1 MWDIA
6 IIGAGLAGL
15 TCGRQLRAAGYQ
27 VCILDKSRG
36 LGGRI
41 ATRRVVTDKRENV
54 RVDHGLRYWPGPA
67 SATAPLLAPLTEE
80 LIAAGVLK
88 QWQVSAYELREND
101 TLINVDNGPVY
112 VARNGM
118 SAIAKYLAQ
127 GFTPDDTLLTGYR
140 ATHLRPYDQADGGG
154 WRIECDDGKVVMAD
168 RCAIAIPAPQAADLL
183 TTCPTEALAPSVS
196 ATSASASATS
206 ALESLRAVT
215 YNPCLT
221 VLAGYGERQEMGKLN
236 ADGWMVTDT
245 IGTSTNWSCLDSSK
259 RSRTDSTPETTI
271 VIHSKPGFAQK
282 YLDVGDLQ
290 PAASVLLRANAR
302 KFGDWIAQPDWFQI
316 HRWRYADVRQPY
328 PEAALSISETL
339 VCGGDWCAP
348 SSPQVQN
355 IEAAY
360 LSGIAMAE
368 TFKRSD

>member
-15 TCGRQLRAAGYQ
+15 TCARQLKAAGYQ
-27 VCILDKSRG
+27 VCVLDKSRG

-54 RVDHGLRYWPGPA
+54 RVDHGLRYWL
-67 SATAPLLAPLTEE
+67 SDSDVLAPLTEE
-80 LIAAGVLK
+80 LLNAGVLQ

-101 TLINVDNGPVY
+101 ALANVRMEPVY

-118 SAIAKYLAQ
+118 SAIAKYLAK

-140 ATHLRPYDQADGGG
+140 AIDLSPYDQADGGG
-154 WRIECDDGKVVMAD
+154 WRIECEDSKVVMAE
-168 RCAIAIPAPQAADLL
+168 RCAIAIPAPQATDLL
-183 TTCPTEALAPSVS
+183 TTCPSEALAS
-196 ATSASASATS
+196 S
-206 ALESLRAVT
+206 ALTTLKAVT

-221 VLAGYGERQEMGKLN
+221 VLAGYGERQKMGKLN

-245 IGTSTNWSCLDSSK
+245 IGTSTNWTGLDSSK
-259 RSRTDSTPETTI
+259 RNRSNSAVQPPETTL
-271 VIHSKPGFAQK
+271 VIHSKPGFAEQ
-282 YLDVGDLQ
+282 YLNVSDLQ

-316 HRWRYADVRQPY
+316 HRWRYADVCQPY
-328 PEAALSISETL
+328 AQSSLAVGEGL
-339 VCGGDWCAP
+339 VCGGDWCVGSAAHYR
-348 SSPQVQN
+348 N

-360 LSGIAMAE
+360 LSGLAMAE
-368 TFKRSD
+368 VFR